1 MEFLTPKQKKE
12 KARRLYIG
20 YGLLSVLIGLATYIL
35 ISTALGYEIFSTKGD
50 IVQNGLLFVDSSPG
64 NANIYI
70 NGKKESSET
79 GAKLSLPDG
88 VYDIS
93 LRKSGYVE
101 WRDKVTLSGGTVK
114 FINYPK
120 LMPLNPQVLA
130 DVPMALGSTMTLQT
144 TDKRWLVVSLP
155 EQNKLADIYDL
166 DNPNSPPISL
176 SVPEALLNGQKAK
189 MLELKE
195 WASDDRHLLAR
206 VLIGDKNSYLL
217 FDKDNLSDVV
227 DLTQTF
233 GLVDADTVG
242 FWDDKSDRVYIHH
255 AASTVVL
262 GNIKDKTISPTPLVA
277 EPVRDIY
284 VLPGERAIYT
294 VSGSQGI
301 SFKLLSASKSYSFL
315 NVKDSSE
322 PFIVKSASFNRNEYI
337 TVGGGGL
344 EKTSIYKNLESSIKK
359 TSDTR
364 SAAPFALLPSKS
376 HTIDFS
382 RRNRFILSTDG
393 LSNVVYDIEAK
404 EVIKYTTPAKSPAIT
419 GWFDDSRIY
428 SLGSDKI
435 LEVYDFNGSNVVQL
449 AASSSSIP
457 YVNND
462 LHHTAYFVPSTSSQS
477 IRFVDIEQATPLK

>member
-1 MEFLTPKQKKE
+1 
-12 KARRLYIG
+12 
-20 YGLLSVLIGLATYIL
+20 
-35 ISTALGYEIFSTKGD
+35 
-50 IVQNGLLFVDSSPG
+50 
-64 NANIYI
+64 
-70 NGKKESSET
+70 
-79 GAKLSLPDG
+79 
-88 VYDIS
+88 
-93 LRKSGYVE
+93 
-101 WRDKVTLSGGTVK
+101 
-114 FINYPK
+114 
-120 LMPLNPQVLA
+120 MPLNPQVLA